1 MMRASRSGMPFIA
14 LSPRGASGEGGA
26 CTSRQR
32 AVVAIDLTQRHFD
45 RGRRIEPMTEVRY

>member
-45 RGRRIEPMTEVRY
+45 RGRRIERMTEVRY